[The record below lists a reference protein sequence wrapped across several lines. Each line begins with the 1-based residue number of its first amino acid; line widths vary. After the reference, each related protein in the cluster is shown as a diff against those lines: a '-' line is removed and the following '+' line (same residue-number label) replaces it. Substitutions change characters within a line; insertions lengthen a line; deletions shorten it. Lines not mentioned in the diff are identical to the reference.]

1 MTSRPWLDL
10 VQSTAGGSTCGILLE
25 PALLL
30 LTIGLI
36 VVWWLQKYRNVQ
48 DQALLERHHSR
59 VQDFLA
65 QIIDPGTRAKMEGF
79 FRSRFSDGNRS
90 GEFPEPWQTIDFAIK
105 TEKSSLMTDD
115 ELFSCGIVFLGANLF
130 PRQDRSWSVGDE
142 GRIFLDVFQSGAPP
156 NKEPLHLDLALILG
170 EAISRGEVQTDAE
183 FYSLFLE
190 DFEN

>member
-1 MTSRPWLDL
+1 MTSRPWLD
-10 VQSTAGGSTCGILLE
+10 VIQSTTGGSNQGLFLE
-25 PALLL
+25 PALLILAIGIVL
-30 LTIGLI
+30 L
-36 VVWWLQKYRNVQ
+36 WWMQRYRNAQ
-48 DQALLERHHSR
+48 DAALLERHHSR
-59 VQDFLA
+59 VKDFLV
-65 QIIDPGTRAKMEGF
+65 QISDPGSHAEMEGS

-130 PRQDRSWSVGDE
+130 PGQDRSWSVDDE

-170 EAISRGEVQTDAE
+170 EAISRAEVQTDFE

-190 DFEN
+190 DFEK